1 MLLES
6 ASTESSAA
14 KATASSEAASATEAT
29 HGELGLGLLAQV
41 DEQTCQSAS
50 TLSPSG
56 EVVGT

>member
-1 MLLES
+1 MMLES

-29 HGELGLGLLAQV
+29 HGELGLGLLAQI
-41 DEQTCQSAS
+41 DEQTFQSAS

-56 EVVGT
+56 KVVGT

>member
-1 MLLES
+1 MMLES
-6 ASTESSAA
+6 ASTESSSA
-14 KATASSEAASATEAT
+14 KAASSSEAASATKAT
-29 HGELGLGLLAQV
+29 HGELGLGLLAQI